1 MTDEEVYK
9 FMREFDEKLL
19 SGRVVLED
27 VHNVMAVL
35 RLTSFAWAK
44 SRRAIETLN
53 TRLNVKECESQ
64 KRYGLLEK
72 ERQSVE
78 LQREQITKKDNEI
91 KFLNERLS
99 ECDRKYK
106 ELKGKRN
113 EHKGS

>member
-35 RLTSFAWAK
+35 RLTAFAWSK
-44 SRRAIETLN
+44 SRRAIEALN
-53 TRLNVKECESQ
+53 TRLDVKERESQ
-64 KRYGLLEK
+64 RRYELLEK
-72 ERQSVE
+72 ERERGDSERKQTIIKANEVQQ
-78 LQREQITKKDNEI
+78 LKD
-91 KFLNERLS
+91 RLS

-106 ELKGKRN
+106 ELKGK
-113 EHKGS
+113 KK